1 MIILDTN
8 IVSEPLK
15 PKPHR
20 AVLEWL
26 DRQAPATLYLTSINL
41 AELLAG
47 IEALPAGKRRT
58 QLQRAMTNEVMPL
71 FAGRV
76 LAFDQNAAEAFARV
90 NAGAQ
95 AAGNTIDFAD
105 GAIAAI
111 ATTHG
116 FILATRNERD
126 FKGTGVVVLN
136 PWTVV

>member
-15 PKPHR
+15 PKPDR

-58 QLQRAMTNEVMPL
+58 HLKRAMTNEVMPL

-136 PWTVV
+136 PWTAV

>member
-1 MIILDTN
+1 MIILDTS

-15 PKPHR
+15 PKLDP

-26 DRQAPATLYLTSINL
+26 DSQAPATLYLTSINL
-41 AELLAG
+41 AELLTG
-47 IEALPAGKRRT
+47 SEALPAGKRRT
-58 QLQRAMTNEVMPL
+58 QLKRAMTNEVMPL

-95 AAGNTIDFAD
+95 AAGNTIDFAN

-111 ATTHG
+111 AMTHG

-136 PWTVV
+136 PWTAV